1 MLFCLSVQFAGGVQ
15 YVIQIA
21 AGEFSVM
28 VILIVF
34 LYVKVDRAFTD
45 ISIAILQDLF
55 HQLYLLDDVSR
66 SVRMLGESTFNA
78 SIALW

>member
-1 MLFCLSVQFAGGVQ
+1 MLFSLSVQFAGGVQ

-66 SVRMLGESTFNA
+66 SVRFDTG
-78 SIALW
+78 

>member
-1 MLFCLSVQFAGGVQ
+1 MLFSLSIQFAGGVQ

-45 ISIAILQDLF
+45 ISIAILQDFF
-55 HQLYLLDDVSR
+55 H
-66 SVRMLGESTFNA
+66 
-78 SIALW
+78 

>member
-66 SVRMLGESTFNA
+66 SVRFDTG
-78 SIALW
+78 

>member
-1 MLFCLSVQFAGGVQ
+1 
-15 YVIQIA
+15 
-21 AGEFSVM
+21 M

-66 SVRMLGESTFNA
+66 SVRFDTG
-78 SIALW
+78 